1 MITMNNIEL
10 RFEELRNEIKD
21 YYDDLYDVYHMS
33 IMPNS
38 NLFKIYSE
46 YYVFDEDKSV
56 KWNKEQVKLKNEEYE
71 QEKERLIKL
80 RGKEWQELSNKIAK
94 RLLETSQVWY
104 PDEIKLSIEQLN
116 LIVLYAMEYAPDNY
130 EPTNILDSIML
141 NLNLAIDLNI

>member
-1 MITMNNIEL
+1 MNNIEL

-56 KWNKEQVKLKNEEYE
+56 KWNKEQVELKNEEYE

-80 RGKEWQELSNKIAK
+80 RDKEWKELSSKIAR
-94 RLLETSQVWY
+94 RLLETSQNWY
-104 PDEIKLSIEQLN
+104 RDEIKLSLKQLN
-116 LIVLYAMEYAPDNY
+116 LIVLYAMEYAPNNY

>member
-1 MITMNNIEL
+1 MNITEL

-21 YYDDLYDVYHMS
+21 YYEDLYDVYHMS

-80 RGKEWQELSNKIAK
+80 RDKEWQELSNKIAR

-104 PDEIKLSIEQLN
+104 PDEIKLSLEQLN

-141 NLNLAIDLNI
+141 NLNLAVDLNI

>member
-1 MITMNNIEL
+1 MNITEL
-10 RFEELRNEIKD
+10 KFEELRNEIKD
-21 YYDDLYDVYHMS
+21 YYDDLYDVYHMKL
-33 IMPNS
+33 IPNS

-80 RGKEWQELSNKIAK
+80 RDKEWQELSNKIAR

-104 PDEIKLSIEQLN
+104 PDEIKLSLEQLN
-116 LIVLYAMEYAPDNY
+116 LIVLYAMEYAPDSY

-141 NLNLAIDLNI
+141 NLNLAVDLNI

>member
-1 MITMNNIEL
+1 MSITEL

-21 YYDDLYDVYHMS
+21 YYEDLYDVYHMS

-56 KWNKEQVKLKNEEYE
+56 KWNKEQVELKNEEYK

-80 RGKEWQELSNKIAK
+80 RDKEWQALSNKIAR

-104 PDEIKLSIEQLN
+104 PDEIKLSLEQLN
-116 LIVLYAMEYAPDNY
+116 LIVLYAMEYAPNNY
-130 EPTNILDSIML
+130 EPTNIFDSIML
-141 NLNLAIDLNI
+141 NLNLAVDLNI

>member
-1 MITMNNIEL
+1 MIIMNITEL

-21 YYDDLYDVYHMS
+21 YYEDLYDVYHMS

-80 RGKEWQELSNKIAK
+80 RDKEWQELSNKIAR

-104 PDEIKLSIEQLN
+104 PDEIKLSLEQLN

-130 EPTNILDSIML
+130 EPTNILDSIIL
-141 NLNLAIDLNI
+141 NLNLAVDLNI

>member
-1 MITMNNIEL
+1 MNNIKL
-10 RFEELRNEIKD
+10 RFKELRNEIKD

-38 NLFKIYSE
+38 NLFKIYPE
-46 YYVFDEDKSV
+46 HYVFDEDKSV
-56 KWNKEQVKLKNEEYE
+56 KWNKEQAKLKNEEYD

-80 RGKEWQELSNKIAK
+80 RDKDWQELSNKIAR

-104 PDEIKLSIEQLN
+104 PDEIKLSLEQLN

-130 EPTNILDSIML
+130 EPTNILDSIIL
-141 NLNLAIDLNI
+141 NLNLAVDLNIK

>member
-1 MITMNNIEL
+1 MNITEL

-21 YYDDLYDVYHMS
+21 YYEDLYDVYHMS

-80 RGKEWQELSNKIAK
+80 RDKEWQALSNKIAR

-104 PDEIKLSIEQLN
+104 PDEIKLSLEQLN
-116 LIVLYAMEYAPDNY
+116 LIVLYAMEYAPNNY
-130 EPTNILDSIML
+130 EPTNILDSIIL
-141 NLNLAIDLNI
+141 NLNLAVDLNI

>member
-1 MITMNNIEL
+1 MNDIEL

-21 YYDDLYDVYHMS
+21 YYDDFYDVYHMR
-33 IMPNS
+33 IVPDS

-56 KWNKEQVKLKNEEYE
+56 KWNKEQVELKNEEYK

-80 RGKEWQELSNKIAK
+80 RDKEWKLLADKIAR

-116 LIVLYAMEYAPDNY
+116 LVVLYAMEYAPNNY

-141 NLNLAIDLNI
+141 NLNLAVDLNV

>member
-1 MITMNNIEL
+1 MNNIEL
-10 RFEELRNEIKD
+10 RFKELRNEIKD

-80 RGKEWQELSNKIAK
+80 RDKEWQELSNKIAR

-116 LIVLYAMEYAPDNY
+116 LIVLYAMEYAPNNY
-130 EPTNILDSIML
+130 EPTNIFDSIML
-141 NLNLAIDLNI
+141 NLNLAVDLNI

>member
-1 MITMNNIEL
+1 MNNIEL

-21 YYDDLYDVYHMS
+21 YYDDLYDVYHMN

-80 RGKEWQELSNKIAK
+80 RDKEWQELSNKIA
-94 RLLETSQVWY
+94 RRILETSQVWY
-104 PDEIKLSIEQLN
+104 FDEIKLSLEQLN

-130 EPTNILDSIML
+130 EPTNILDSIIL
-141 NLNLAIDLNI
+141 NLNLAVDLNIQ